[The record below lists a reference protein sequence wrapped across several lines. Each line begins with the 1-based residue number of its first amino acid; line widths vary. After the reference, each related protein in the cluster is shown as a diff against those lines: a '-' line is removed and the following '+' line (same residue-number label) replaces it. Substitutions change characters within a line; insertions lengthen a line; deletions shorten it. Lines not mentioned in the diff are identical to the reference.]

1 MLIETGS
8 GLNRGMFLL
17 LLLLAGTLY
26 GCSTVEKAGKKQKL
40 HLQLQS
46 YDHAVRWGEL
56 ADIYT
61 YMRPEDTPR
70 AIPEGL
76 DNIRVT
82 SYEEI
87 GPVMNLG
94 ENKVSRKVRIEYV
107 LRDRQVVK
115 TLIDDQI
122 WEYDSEIDQWFRVDP
137 PPEFMD

>member
-1 MLIETGS
+1 MPREIGR

-17 LLLLAGTLY
+17 LLLLAATLY
-26 GCSTVEKAGKKQKL
+26 GCSTVEKASKNQKL

-56 ADIYT
+56 ADAYT
-61 YMRPEDTPR
+61 YMRPEDMPTV
-70 AIPEGL
+70 IPEGL

-87 GPVMNLG
+87 GPVMNLD
-94 ENKVSRKVRIEYV
+94 ENKVRRKVRIEYV

-115 TLIDDQI
+115 TLIDNQI
-122 WEYDSEIDQWFRVDP
+122 WEYDSEIDQWFRVNP
-137 PPEFMD
+137 PPEFAD